1 MEGRLNKA
9 ELSVEI
15 DNLRAELEKAKESTK
30 ESAREEVE
38 AEKVEAKQEEVP
50 ASVIEEAP
58 GELQAMKT
66 EPVKETDQGLKKKMF
81 ELKTKVDTLQ
91 SKIDNYAEE
100 NAKLLQ
106 DNDKYL
112 TEIQKKNSRIK
123 QLELVCSELE
133 EEKTHVNMQLK
144 NIGFIQRQDEVIKPR
159 LSTCYMNITAPRDP
173 ADPFAPAKK
182 QLSKFKDAPASVIH
196 TALGSI
202 KESSEASL
210 ATQMGIDESGFASTA
225 AIDKIFSKSGES
237 GVSVGQT
244 ADGAFDL
251 AAEVKK
257 AEGVP
262 SNARIRGSNL
272 FETGDYFKS
281 KAKQE
286 LNMIDEDEE
295 ERLSN
300 PLMQERNEQ
309 MQAIEEIRSGSGEEI
324 KDLPGGKGAIIR
336 GVAGS
341 AGVADAAAGYSKG
354 AELSI
359 GDSSSISA
367 GEVPKNIS
375 SAGVQ
380 DKESKTI
387 GGISAAAMDS
397 DLNIPGASITKEA
410 QYTKHIGEIGIG
422 ANNEAEGKTIE
433 KRTTESQSIEASAT
447 DETTIKKKTAE
458 KATKESMAEVQTEE
472 EKALEQRILQEGK
485 AEEKTKEQANE
496 GEMAEEQRAK
506 EETTEE
512 RTFEAATEES
522 KATAMTGINTGRIS
536 SGRTFACGGQ
546 DVNIGCNPKTSE
558 RQEIGIGD
566 EGAREEQKHKN
577 VFGIGGTTEISQVGA
592 GSGLKKS
599 ELSVGEGGVISMEG
613 PERVNRPGLSV
624 GAVGYMSA
632 EPGSKKVPLSIG
644 GTSDISGEKI
654 GRPGESVAVGA
665 GEEPGSK
672 AISKPSNE
680 ISTGE
685 GFSIQGTTKNEAGK
699 GEPVRKEARS
709 SEEVAIGTDKEQE
722 TKKAAADKA
731 RLDATKA
738 VQEKLA
744 NKIKEQKKKVEAALG
759 ATALDIRPSKITTFD
774 FLTLKKNPKITKIVA
789 SLKEANSAIIFSD
802 YVYVIREDNMSH
814 KSKRI
819 LYITEYSIFV
829 MHHKTFQIQRVT
841 PITDLRMVILVKTSG
856 SLVAFH
862 FEKA

>member
-1 MEGRLNKA
+1 
-9 ELSVEI
+9 
-15 DNLRAELEKAKESTK
+15 
-30 ESAREEVE
+30 
-38 AEKVEAKQEEVP
+38 
-50 ASVIEEAP
+50 
-58 GELQAMKT
+58 
-66 EPVKETDQGLKKKMF
+66 
-81 ELKTKVDTLQ
+81 
-91 SKIDNYAEE
+91 
-100 NAKLLQ
+100 
-106 DNDKYL
+106 
-112 TEIQKKNSRIK
+112 
-123 QLELVCSELE
+123 
-133 EEKTHVNMQLK
+133 MQLK